1 MKKIFLAFI
10 PLIILVTGCAGGA
23 KPAGSGNMSLDQA
36 IQAAAENIENNV
48 QDGQK
53 IAVLNFSSPTEQ
65 FSAYVLEELSTRLV
79 NGKKLVVVDRRELDL
94 IRQEENF
101 QMSGEVSDESAQ
113 SIGKKLG
120 AQLIVSGS
128 LSSMGHLYRF
138 RIRALSVESAAVEAA
153 SAADIRTG
161 DTRVAI
167 LLSGA
172 RPVSVN
178 VQQPSAPAVQPA
190 KQPAP
195 ATVTPAATPQQPV
208 PDNMVRIN
216 GGIFMMGSPANEP
229 QRIGDETQH
238 QVTVNSFYM
247 GKYLVTQKDYQE
259 VMGTSP
265 SNFKGDN
272 LPVEKVSWYDAI
284 EYCNK
289 RSQRE
294 GLTPAYTIEKSRSDP
309 NNKSENDTVRWVV
322 TWNRNANGYRL
333 PTEAEWEYA
342 CRAGMTTPFNT
353 GNNIT
358 TGNANYNGNNPY
370 NNNAKGTYRAK
381 TTAVGSFAPNPLGL
395 YDMHGNVF
403 EWCWDWY
410 GSYSSG
416 AQMDPGGAVSGS
428 YRVLRGGSWDYIG
441 SSLRSASRLYFDP
454 SGRVYAYG
462 FRLVRSL

>member
-1 MKKIFLAFI
+1 MKRIFLGFI
-10 PLIILVTGCAGGA
+10 PLIILVTGCVGGA
-23 KPAGSGNMSLDQA
+23 KSADSGDMTLDQA

-48 QDGQK
+48 QAGTK
-53 IAVLNFSSPTEQ
+53 IGILNFSSPTEQ

-101 QMSGEVSDESAQ
+101 QMSGEVSDESAL

-138 RIRALSVESAAVEAA
+138 RIRALNVESAAVEAA
-153 SAADIRTG
+153 TATDISLG
-161 DTRVAI
+161 DTRVSF

-178 VQQPSAPAVQPA
+178 VQQQPPTPAVQPA
-190 KQPAP
+190 LS
-195 ATVTPAATPQQPV
+195 TTPQLPV
-208 PDNMVRIN
+208 PDNFVRIN
-216 GGIFMMGSPANEP
+216 GGAFMMGSPANEP

-238 QVTVNSFYM
+238 QVKVNSFYM
-247 GKYLVTQKDYQE
+247 GKYLVTQKEYQE
-259 VMGTSP
+259 VMGTNP

-272 LPVEKVSWYDAI
+272 LPVEMVSWYDAI

-294 GLTPAYTIEKSRSDP
+294 GLTPAYTIDKSRSDP
-309 NNKSENDTVRWVV
+309 NNQQERDTLRWLV

-342 CRAGMTTPFNT
+342 CRAGTTTPFNT

-358 TGNANYNGNNPY
+358 TGNANYDGNNPY
-370 NNNAKGTYRAK
+370 NNNAKGEFRRK
-381 TTAVGSFAPNPLGL
+381 TTPVGSFAPNPWGL

-410 GSYSSG
+410 GSYPSWP
-416 AQMDPGGAVSGS
+416 QIDPRGAVSGS